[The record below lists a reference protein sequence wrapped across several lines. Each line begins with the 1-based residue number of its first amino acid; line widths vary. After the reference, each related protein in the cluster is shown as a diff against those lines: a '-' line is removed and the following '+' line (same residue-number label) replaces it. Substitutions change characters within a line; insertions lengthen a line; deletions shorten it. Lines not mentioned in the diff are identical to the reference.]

1 MVDQSELLVYTPMIN
16 AKMFYEDK
24 KGTFRERNF
33 NLTHGEEGGPL
44 DRPLVVQFCAN
55 SPEALLASAK
65 HIENHCDAV
74 DINLGCPQEIAK
86 RGRYGSFLQDDWE
99 LIYSMI
105 NTLHKNLAVPVTA
118 KFRIF
123 TSIEKTVEYAK
134 MLERAAVKD
143 AVSIPVFAN
152 GNILYHEDIQAC
164 LDATGCDGVMS
175 AEGQLYNAALFAP
188 RPPTLPTPPLSGL
201 HPRHADLALEYLS
214 IVSSL
219 KTPTSLSAIKG
230 HLFKFMR
237 PALSHEP
244 DLREKLGRVRAS
256 DLTLALVEYREIVTE
271 MKARMDRAAEEA
283 EDSGKTWDEL
293 ITVEP
298 TTGLKILPHWLAQPY
313 FRPLK
318 SREPSTKLQ
327 QGAVSHDGEPLPSTG
342 TPSLEFHF
350 FEQDVAVVDMLS
362 CSGNSFLLSPHPPRS
377 LSRIWAFQRL
387 MSTRM
392 LRQDAKLGAVIAG
405 NYITVEEGAATVTP
419 SPTAAVE
426 TSTLPAA
433 SVPTISIR
441 ASATPLGSGNGA
453 TRKGAASSVI
463 TRLTLT
469 PNVRGRASPHLL
481 TCSLDMVDGFSFL
494 QFTVPHLCKHA
505 LELSLVFSGD
515 IESIPGWM
523 DECLGR
529 FRNLRD
535 LELIYWSDMEPTL
548 SLRLAQ
554 GIASLLGPIN
564 LKYLSLLFW
573 NSLDDLFHILPTC
586 SATLERLTIQ
596 GHDGYTTV
604 TMLATP
610 SVVRLEALR
619 NVELHGLV
627 NPFTQTNTIECP
639 NLESFSIL
647 HYQRKPWE
655 LPPWIPASIH
665 KLVLQVSSAS
675 GRLQFT
681 RPIYPASLT
690 IELNSR
696 ISEVV
701 WVTECINHL
710 PFLDHLRRL
719 EIKISS
725 GRNNLILPASA
736 HYEALCCLLQPLQ
749 RPTLLV
755 HIIFSVD
762 VRRFLDIGVDEL
774 EDIRVREAARL
785 GEAFAPLIKA
795 GGFLAQLVVRYR
807 GSGENPTEVAMQ
819 CSV

>member
-1 MVDQSELLVYTPMIN
+1 MSTPSSSKLGGYDFYHQVLGSPKFIVAPMVDQSELPWRILSRLYGAQLVYTPMIN

-44 DRPLVVQFCAN
+44 DRPLVIQFCAN
-55 SPEALLASAK
+55 NPEALLASAK

-99 LIYSMI
+99 LIYSLI

-123 TSIEKTVEYAK
+123 TSIKKTVEYAK
-134 MLERAAVKD
+134 MLERAGAQIITCHGRIREQRGQNTGIASWEHIKAVKD

-327 QGAVSHDGEPLPSTG
+327 QGAVSHDGEPLPST
-342 TPSLEFHF
+342 
-350 FEQDVAVVDMLS
+350 AVK
-362 CSGNSFLLSPHPPRS
+362 R
-377 LSRIWAFQRL
+377 
-387 MSTRM
+387 
-392 LRQDAKLGAVIAG
+392 
-405 NYITVEEGAATVTP
+405 
-419 SPTAAVE
+419 
-426 TSTLPAA
+426 
-433 SVPTISIR
+433 
-441 ASATPLGSGNGA
+441 
-453 TRKGAASSVI
+453 
-463 TRLTLT
+463 
-469 PNVRGRASPHLL
+469 
-481 TCSLDMVDGFSFL
+481 
-494 QFTVPHLCKHA
+494 
-505 LELSLVFSGD
+505 
-515 IESIPGWM
+515 
-523 DECLGR
+523 
-529 FRNLRD
+529 
-535 LELIYWSDMEPTL
+535 
-548 SLRLAQ
+548 
-554 GIASLLGPIN
+554 
-564 LKYLSLLFW
+564 
-573 NSLDDLFHILPTC
+573 
-586 SATLERLTIQ
+586 
-596 GHDGYTTV
+596 
-604 TMLATP
+604 
-610 SVVRLEALR
+610 
-619 NVELHGLV
+619 
-627 NPFTQTNTIECP
+627 
-639 NLESFSIL
+639 
-647 HYQRKPWE
+647 
-655 LPPWIPASIH
+655 
-665 KLVLQVSSAS
+665 
-675 GRLQFT
+675 
-681 RPIYPASLT
+681 
-690 IELNSR
+690 
-696 ISEVV
+696 
-701 WVTECINHL
+701 
-710 PFLDHLRRL
+710 
-719 EIKISS
+719 
-725 GRNNLILPASA
+725 
-736 HYEALCCLLQPLQ
+736 
-749 RPTLLV
+749 
-755 HIIFSVD
+755 
-762 VRRFLDIGVDEL
+762 
-774 EDIRVREAARL
+774 ARL
-785 GEAFAPLIKA
+785 GSPYPETV
-795 GGFLAQLVVRYR
+795 GDN
-807 GSGENPTEVAMQ
+807 ENKRRKVGAHVEQP
-819 CSV
+819 CI

>member
-1 MVDQSELLVYTPMIN
+1 
-16 AKMFYEDK
+16 
-24 KGTFRERNF
+24 
-33 NLTHGEEGGPL
+33 
-44 DRPLVVQFCAN
+44 
-55 SPEALLASAK
+55 
-65 HIENHCDAV
+65 
-74 DINLGCPQEIAK
+74 
-86 RGRYGSFLQDDWE
+86 
-99 LIYSMI
+99 
-105 NTLHKNLAVPVTA
+105 
-118 KFRIF
+118 
-123 TSIEKTVEYAK
+123 
-134 MLERAAVKD
+134 
-143 AVSIPVFAN
+143 
-152 GNILYHEDIQAC
+152 
-164 LDATGCDGVMS
+164 
-175 AEGQLYNAALFAP
+175 
-188 RPPTLPTPPLSGL
+188 
-201 HPRHADLALEYLS
+201 
-214 IVSSL
+214 
-219 KTPTSLSAIKG
+219 
-230 HLFKFMR
+230 
-237 PALSHEP
+237 
-244 DLREKLGRVRAS
+244 
-256 DLTLALVEYREIVTE
+256 
-271 MKARMDRAAEEA
+271 
-283 EDSGKTWDEL
+283 
-293 ITVEP
+293 
-298 TTGLKILPHWLAQPY
+298 
-313 FRPLK
+313 
-318 SREPSTKLQ
+318 
-327 QGAVSHDGEPLPSTG
+327 
-342 TPSLEFHF
+342 
-350 FEQDVAVVDMLS
+350 
-362 CSGNSFLLSPHPPRS
+362 
-377 LSRIWAFQRL
+377 
-387 MSTRM
+387 
-392 LRQDAKLGAVIAG
+392 
-405 NYITVEEGAATVTP
+405 
-419 SPTAAVE
+419 
-426 TSTLPAA
+426 
-433 SVPTISIR
+433 
-441 ASATPLGSGNGA
+441 
-453 TRKGAASSVI
+453 
-463 TRLTLT
+463 
-469 PNVRGRASPHLL
+469 
-481 TCSLDMVDGFSFL
+481 MVDGFSFL

-505 LELSLVFSGD
+505 LELSLVFSGN

-554 GIASLLGPIN
+554 GIASLLSTIN

-573 NSLDDLFHILPTC
+573 DSLDDLFHILPTC

-619 NVELHGLV
+619 NVELHDLV

-647 HYQRKPWE
+647 HYQRRPWE

-736 HYEALCCLLQPLQ
+736 RYEALCCLLQPLQ

-807 GSGENPTEVAMQ
+807 GSRENPTEVAMQ